1 MNKELILNLTNSLLY
16 IVIAL
21 FLAAIFSMLIG
32 YRIVAKRLV
41 ENGMKK
47 SDARAMGQAIAGLL
61 FIALGFIHLKFF
73 VLS

>member
-1 MNKELILNLTNSLLY
+1 MNKELISNLTNSLLY
-16 IVIAL
+16 VITAL

-41 ENGMKK
+41 KNGMKIG
-47 SDARAMGQAIAGLL
+47 DARAMGQAIAGLL
-61 FIALGFIHLKFF
+61 FIALGFIYLKFF